1 MESSIEKF
9 LSQIFWEMCVIWR
22 SSNAYHYLCKCHRNA
37 WSLSTEKSVQS
48 DGSLD
53 WNGGL
58 KTSLK
63 VEPLYYAH
71 QATPY
76 LAMDRTNHPISRHP
90 KREPFLNRLS
100 LCTSCQSQQFTTF
113 RKDHQN
119 SIVFPEMQC
128 WFSTSLKW
136 KYIFDGFQTT
146 VFWINTVSWTYTS
159 VALKVSYFLICHC
172 TCVATSRR
180 EQKRATSVWRRI
192 YDESQ
197 KSYCIEWN
205 GNDEE
210 IFTIPGNKAK
220 GETTLEVQMNASFA
234 R

>member
-1 MESSIEKF
+1 M
-9 LSQIFWEMCVIWR
+9 LDLYQ
-22 SSNAYHYLCKCHRNA
+22 
-37 WSLSTEKSVQS
+37 EKSVQS
-48 DGSLD
+48 DGSQPI
-53 WNGGL
+53 GMEVL
-58 KTSLK
+58 KPPWKLN
-63 VEPLYYAH
+63 H
-71 QATPY
+71 FIMHIRQPY

-119 SIVFPEMQC
+119 SIVFQEMQC

-180 EQKRATSVWRRI
+180 EQKRATSVWEESTSRKKATALNEMVMTRRF
-192 YDESQ
+192 SQ
-197 KSYCIEWN
+197 SQVIRRKV
-205 GNDEE
+205 
-210 IFTIPGNKAK
+210 K
-220 GETTLEVQMNASFA
+220 
-234 R
+234 RR